1 MKKQFNY
8 NNITKNENRII
19 SLIQSKS
26 NKLNQSQI
34 LKNKQQR
41 LNNLTQNEINIIKK
55 YKKVN

>member
-19 SLIQSKS
+19 GLIQSKS

>member
-19 SLIQSKS
+19 GLIQSKS

-41 LNNLTQNEINIIKK
+41 LNNLTHKEINIIKK
-55 YKKVN
+55 YKKMN

>member
-1 MKKQFNY
+1 MKKQFNF

-19 SLIQSKS
+19 GLIQSKS